1 MMVLFFALLV
11 VTVAAAQSTTMPLP
25 WSRELIVLNP
35 PLQGKDVE
43 ITQYLLLRDPS
54 TAKTLQSGVYDAG
67 TASAVQD
74 FQKAH
79 DLSPTGVVDS
89 RTAQLLLDLC
99 SADGVKDSGFT
110 AESLGFKYKLHIP
123 VHVNRS
129 IETKATLFDSRNN
142 VMHVFTIRAHG
153 HRDNDQ
159 GTEDWP
165 DFGNGDIGLTQFA
178 GNGDTTTGIIEIDLN
193 TPEPSAALYGPWPIN
208 RFVRGL
214 SGNAKFLLPNYRDGQ
229 LLHTGDW
236 STPEKPW
243 DTSMPMPNSEG
254 CLHAHPE
261 DVERVFKILTEKLG
275 VVANP
280 NPFSGKNYPYPPQG
294 IAVVEL
300 FNN

>member
-1 MMVLFFALLV
+1 M
-11 VTVAAAQSTTMPLP
+11 AAAQSTSMPLP
-25 WSRELIVLNP
+25 WSRELIVANP

-43 ITQYLLLRDPS
+43 ITQYLLLRDPL
-54 TAKTLQSGVYDAG
+54 TAKLLQTGFYDAG
-67 TASAVQD
+67 TASAVST

-89 RTAQLLLDLC
+89 KTAQMILDLC

-110 AESLGFKYKLHIP
+110 AESLGYKYKLNIP

-129 IETKATLFDSRNN
+129 IETKATLFDSKNN

-159 GTEDWP
+159 GTENWP

-193 TPEPSAALYGPWPIN
+193 SPEPNPTLYGPFPIN

-214 SGNAKFLLPNYRDGQ
+214 SGNAKFLLPTYRDGQ

-236 STPEKPW
+236 STPEKAW

-275 VVANP
+275 VKVND

-300 FNN
+300 INN